1 MVNLIQVPD
10 PEKIFNFVFLFCD
23 GIMDRIGNNISEEVR
38 AGKASRVTWVGFVV
52 NMVLTL
58 LKLAAGVL
66 GRSGAMIADA
76 IHSLSDFITDLV
88 VLASFRIV
96 RKPADEDHDYGHGKF
111 ETLASVFIGLALF
124 VVGFGILYNGS
135 EKIYTAVVLKEQIAP
150 PGWIALVAAV
160 ISVVIKEWLY
170 RYTVIIGKDINSQ
183 AVIANAWHHRSDAF
197 SSLGTFAG
205 IGGAILLGAR
215 WRILD
220 PLAAVIVSFFILRV
234 AWKIFR
240 EGIKEL
246 LEVSLDEETKN
257 QILAIAGEVE
267 GVMEPHDLRT
277 RRNGSRI
284 VVDIHVRVKND
295 TTIVEAHHIN
305 DVLEFRLRE
314 TFGENTMINIHTEP
328 ETE

>member
-1 MVNLIQVPD
+1 
-10 PEKIFNFVFLFCD
+10 
-23 GIMDRIGNNISEEVR
+23 MDRNGINISEEVR
-38 AGKASRVTWVGFVV
+38 AGKASRVTWVGFMFNVL
-52 NMVLTL
+52 LTL
-58 LKLAAGVL
+58 LKFGAGVI
-66 GRSGAMIADA
+66 GHSGAMIADA

-135 EKIYTAVVLKEQIAP
+135 EKIYAVLVLKEQIAP

-160 ISVVIKEWLY
+160 FSVVTKEWLY
-170 RYTVIIGKDINSQ
+170 RYTVATGNKIHSQ
-183 AVIANAWHHRSDAF
+183 AVVANAWHHRSDAF

-220 PLAAVIVSFFILRV
+220 PLAAVVVSFFILRV
-234 AWKIFR
+234 AWKIFY
-240 EGIKEL
+240 EGIREL
-246 LEVSLDEETKN
+246 LEVSLDEESKR
-257 QILAIAGEVE
+257 QIMAIVGEVE
-267 GVMEPHDLRT
+267 GVLEPHDLRT

-284 VVDIHVRVKND
+284 VVDIHIRVKNE
-295 TTIVEAHHIN
+295 TTIVEAHNIN
-305 DVLEFRLRE
+305 NIIEFRLRE
-314 TFGENTMINIHTEP
+314 AYGENTMISIHTEP